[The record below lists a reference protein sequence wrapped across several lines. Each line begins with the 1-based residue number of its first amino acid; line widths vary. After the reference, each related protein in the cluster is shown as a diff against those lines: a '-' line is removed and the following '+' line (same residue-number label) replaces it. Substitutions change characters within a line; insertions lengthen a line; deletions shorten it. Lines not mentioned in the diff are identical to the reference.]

1 MGFWFDTNMKKFIDT
16 LNGKISEI
24 PPIWLMRQ
32 AGRYLPEYLKTRAEA
47 GSFLDL
53 CYNPKLAT
61 EVTLQPI
68 RRFGFDASILF
79 SDILVIPHALGQ
91 ELSFAENHG
100 PILGDIPK
108 ALNFNESV
116 FHVNLSPVYET
127 VSMIRENL
135 QKEGFSNTA
144 LIGFSGA
151 PWTLACYM
159 IDRKGSKDFA
169 QTRIMA
175 LGNAEEFSALIDILV
190 TAISS
195 YLIKQIEH
203 GAEVVQIF
211 DSWAGVLP
219 PEEFKKWVIEPTAR
233 IVKSIKTKYPTI
245 PVIGFPKGAGL
256 LYPDYIRETGITA
269 IGIDTQMPVKWVSEN
284 LQSLA
289 PVQGNLDPFTL
300 VAGGTALDQGIDAI
314 SKAWQ
319 GKPYIFNLGHGID
332 KSTPISH
339 VTHLINRVRKQ
350 N

>member
-1 MGFWFDTNMKKFIDT
+1 MKKFLDT
-16 LNGKISEI
+16 LNGKIFET

-32 AGRYLPEYLKTRAEA
+32 AGRYLPEYLETRAKA

-53 CYNPKLAT
+53 CYNPQLAT

-68 RRFGFDASILF
+68 RRYGFDASILF
-79 SDILVIPHALGQ
+79 SDILVVPHALGQ

-100 PILGDIPK
+100 PVLGDCPNPLTFK
-108 ALNFNESV
+108 ESA

-127 VSMIRENL
+127 VSLIKENL
-135 QKEGFSNTA
+135 QKEGFAKTT

-175 LGNAEEFSALIDILV
+175 LTQPEKFSALIDILV
-190 TAISS
+190 EAISV

-203 GAEVVQIF
+203 GADAIQIF

-219 PEEFKKWVIEPTAR
+219 ADQFRKWVIEPTTR
-233 IVKSIKTKYPTI
+233 IIKTIKSRYPAI
-245 PVIGFPKGAGL
+245 PIIGFPKGAGL
-256 LYPDYIRETGITA
+256 LYPDYAKTTSVTA
-269 IGIDTQMPVKWVSEN
+269 IGIDTQMPVEWVRDT
-284 LQSLA
+284 LQPLL

-300 VAGGTALDQGIDAI
+300 VAGGQALDKAIDDI
-314 SKAWQ
+314 LSTWN
-319 GKPYIFNLGHGID
+319 GKPYVFNLGHGID
-332 KSTPISH
+332 KSTPPAH
-339 VTHLINRVRKQ
+339 VQQLVDRVRGKYR
-350 N
+350 

>member
-1 MGFWFDTNMKKFIDT
+1 MKKFIDT
-16 LNGKISEI
+16 LNGKIFDI

-61 EVTLQPI
+61 EVTMQPI
-68 RRFGFDASILF
+68 RRFGLDASILF
-79 SDILVIPHALGQ
+79 SDILVVPHALGQ

-100 PILGDIPK
+100 PILGEIPK
-108 ALNFNESV
+108 SLNFNESV
-116 FHVNLSPVYET
+116 FHVNLLPVYET

-135 QKEGFSNTA
+135 QKEGFSDTA

-175 LGNAEEFSALIDILV
+175 LRNPDEFSALIDILV

-195 YLIKQIEH
+195 YLIKQIEY
-203 GAEVVQIF
+203 GAEVIQIF

-219 PEEFKKWVIEPTAR
+219 PQEFQKWVIEPTSR
-233 IVKSIKTKYPTI
+233 IVKIIKQKHPTI
-245 PVIGFPKGAGL
+245 PIIGFPKGAGL
-256 LYPDYIRETGITA
+256 LYRDYVGQTGVTA
-269 IGIDTQMPVKWVSEN
+269 IGIDTQMPTKWVADN
-284 LQSLA
+284 VQSII

-300 VAGGTALDQGIDAI
+300 VAGGNNLDIAIDNI
-314 SKAWQ
+314 INAWA
-319 GKPYIFNLGHGID
+319 GKPYVFNLGHGID
-332 KSTPISH
+332 KSTPINH
-339 VTHLINRVRKQ
+339 VTQLINRVRGQKE
-350 N
+350 

>member
-1 MGFWFDTNMKKFIDT
+1 MKKFIDT
-16 LNGKISEI
+16 LNGKISDI

-47 GSFLDL
+47 GNFLDL

-100 PILGDIPK
+100 PLLGEIPK
-108 ALNFNESV
+108 TLNFNESV
-116 FHVNLSPVYET
+116 FHVNLLPVYET

-135 QKEGFSNTA
+135 QKEGFLNTA

-175 LGNAEEFSALIDILV
+175 LRNPDEFSALIDILV

-219 PEEFKKWVIEPTAR
+219 PSEFQKWVIEPTSR
-233 IVKSIKTKYPTI
+233 IVKILKSKYPSI
-245 PVIGFPKGAGL
+245 PVIGFPKGAGF
-256 LYPDYIRETGITA
+256 LYPDYVRTTGVTA
-269 IGIDTQMPVKWVSEN
+269 IGIDTQTPPQWAADH
-284 LQSLA
+284 LQSA
-289 PVQGNLDPFTL
+289 IPVQGNLDPFTL
-300 VAGGTALDQGIDAI
+300 VAGGACLDNAIDAI
-314 SKAWQ
+314 IAAWS

-332 KSTPISH
+332 KSTPVAH
-339 VTHLINRVRKQ
+339 VTQLINRIRKQ
-350 N
+350 NQ